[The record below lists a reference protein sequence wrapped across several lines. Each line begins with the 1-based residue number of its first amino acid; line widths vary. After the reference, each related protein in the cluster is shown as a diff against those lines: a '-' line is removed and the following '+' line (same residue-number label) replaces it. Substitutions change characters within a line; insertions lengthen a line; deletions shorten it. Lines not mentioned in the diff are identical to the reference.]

1 MAVKKYL
8 RLFFLCVSVNTLLA
22 CGSGGTSD
30 SSETPVKS
38 PETVTQTY
46 IVTAIDGY
54 LRSAVVWLD
63 LNDNGIQD
71 AEEPSGI
78 TQANGKG
85 VLTLSSEI
93 NPEDYSVIL
102 FAEGGK
108 TFDESLNRVINKDFI
123 LASPKGE
130 KVITPLT
137 TLVYL
142 KNRKTLNINS
152 ATSQISQLLN
162 VTSPSLFEDF
172 IIKGHAQNESVAAD
186 LVRLAIVPES
196 EAKLLNAINNSET
209 IFNELNEYLVLRERD
224 NSQIYIVRDSTGK
237 LSGDTDLDGIAD
249 SEDSDIDGDGV
260 LNTQDAFPYNISE
273 WNDLDND
280 GIGDN
285 SDPDIDGDNV
295 ANASDVFPFDATE
308 WDDLDG
314 DGIGNNSDPDIDGD
328 GILNDEDENPYIAEY
343 NTIKN
348 PGRLIIDQTI
358 EGDIS
363 QGQWQYFTVEA
374 PENRMLNITLFNLSG
389 DIDLYIKEDNFPTKF
404 EYQCRSNLSSTQNES
419 CAIRVHQAASYHIGI
434 LAKEGATFNLLA
446 TTENVIYKKAM
457 LLLHGLA
464 SSPSTWDAMVN
475 DDSFFNGQ
483 CQILTTND
491 NILPV
496 VEANSDGISCFN
508 LEFGAFDREGIYA
521 RTGLDN
527 KSCINALGCD
537 GDFTSFEGLGYEV
550 EKAVEKIVDSLGED
564 TEIFLFGHS
573 RGGLA
578 ARSYLQNDEA
588 MYKSFVKGFATTG
601 TPHQGSPLGR
611 FYQYMNDNCI
621 PESTY
626 RQDGGKCE
634 DNWEVVEML
643 DGTRTYFGSKLGPDY
658 QMDLQSPSIDFLS
671 PGSPEIL
678 SLNSDLTSL
687 DGLIIGQLAYQ
698 GTDFGVL
705 SKSAGL
711 FGNELYDLYAYR
723 AIFGGD
729 HPHPETLRY
738 IENGQTRA
746 SFIGD
751 GIVPVYSQK
760 LSLLLERQGISIAKE
775 DTQTDV
781 NILHTEETERVTD
794 IFRLLDA
801 LYTDLEWK

>member
-1 MAVKKYL
+1 MAVRNSL
-8 RLFFLCVSVNTLLA
+8 RLFFLCVSINTLIA
-22 CGSGGTSD
+22 CGGGESSD
-30 SSETPVKS
+30 SSQPIEKS

-46 IVTAIDGY
+46 TITAIDGY

-63 LNDNGIQD
+63 LNNNGRQD
-71 AEEPSGI
+71 TDEPSAI

-93 NPEDYSVIL
+93 NPEDYSLIL
-102 FAEGGK
+102 FAEEGK
-108 TFDESLNRVINKDFI
+108 TFDESLNKVINENFI

-130 KVITPLT
+130 QVISPLT

-142 KNRKTLNINS
+142 KNRKTLDINS

-162 VTSPSLFEDF
+162 VAPQSLLEDF
-172 IIKGHAQNESVAAD
+172 IIRGHAQNESVAAD
-186 LVRLAIVPES
+186 LVRLAIIPGS
-196 EAKLLNAINNSET
+196 EAKLLSDINNSESV
-209 IFNELNEYLVLRERD
+209 FNELNEYLVLKEKAD
-224 NSQIYIVRDSTGK
+224 SQIYIIRDNTGK

-295 ANASDVFPFDATE
+295 ANASDMFPFDATE
-308 WDDLDG
+308 WEDLDG

-348 PGRLIIDQTI
+348 PGELAI
-358 EGDIS
+358 EQMIVGDIS
-363 QGQWQYFTVEA
+363 QGQWQYFIVEA
-374 PENRMLNITLFNLSG
+374 PENRILNITLLNLSG
-389 DIDLYIKEDNFPTKF
+389 DIDLYVEEDDFPTKF
-404 EYQCRSNLSSTQNES
+404 EYQCRSNLGTTQNES
-419 CAIRVHQAASYHIGI
+419 CAIRVHQATTYNIGI

-446 TTENVIYKKAM
+446 TTENIIYKKAM

-483 CQILTTND
+483 CQILTND
-491 NILPV
+491 DNTLPV

-508 LEFGAFDREGIYA
+508 LEFGAFDREGIHA
-521 RTGLDN
+521 RTGLDA

-550 EKAVEKIVDSLGED
+550 EKAVEKIVESLGED

-626 RQDGGKCE
+626 RQDNGKCE

-643 DGTRTYFGSKLGPDY
+643 DGTRTYFGVDFGLDY

-671 PGSPEIL
+671 PESSSIQY
-678 SLNSDLTSL
+678 LNSDLTSL
-687 DGLIIGQLAYQ
+687 DDLVIGQLAYQ
-698 GTDFGVL
+698 GTDFGIL
-705 SKSAGL
+705 SKDAGIS
-711 FGNELYDLYAYR
+711 GYDLYAYR
-723 AIFGGD
+723 ALFSGD

-751 GIVPVYSQK
+751 GIVPAYSQK
-760 LSLLLERQGISIAKE
+760 LSLLLERQGISITKE

>member
-1 MAVKKYL
+1 VCVYKY
-8 RLFFLCVSVNTLLA
+8 FA
-22 CGSGGTSD
+22 CSGGESSD
-30 SSETPVKS
+30 SSQPIEKS

-46 IVTAIDGY
+46 TITAIDGY

-63 LNDNGIQD
+63 LNNNGRQD
-71 AEEPSGI
+71 TDEPSTI

-102 FAEGGK
+102 FAEEGK
-108 TFDESLNRVINKDFI
+108 TFDESLNKVINENFI

-130 KVITPLT
+130 QVISPLT

-142 KNRKTLNINS
+142 KNRKTLDINS

-162 VTSPSLFEDF
+162 VAPQSLLEDF

-186 LVRLAIVPES
+186 LVRLAIIPGS
-196 EAKLLNAINNSET
+196 ETKLLSDINNSESV
-209 IFNELNEYLVLRERD
+209 FNELNEYLGLRENAD
-224 NSQIYIVRDSTGK
+224 SQIYIIRDSTGK

-348 PGRLIIDQTI
+348 PGELAIEQTI
-358 EGDIS
+358 VGDIS

-374 PENRMLNITLFNLSG
+374 PENRILNITLFNLSG
-389 DIDLYIKEDNFPTKF
+389 DIDLYVEEDDFPTKF
-404 EYQCRSNLSSTQNES
+404 EYQCRSNLGTTQNES
-419 CAIRVHQAASYHIGI
+419 CAIRVHQSATYHIGI

-464 SSPSTWDAMVN
+464 SSPSTWNAMVN

-578 ARSYLQNDEA
+578 ARSYLQNDQA
-588 MYKSFVKGFATTG
+588 MYRSFVKGFATTG

-621 PESTY
+621 PEGTY

-643 DGTRTYFGSKLGPDY
+643 NGTRTYFGLNLGPDY
-658 QMDLQSPSIDFLS
+658 QMDLQSPSIDLLS
-671 PGSPEIL
+671 PESSAIQD
-678 SLNSDLTSL
+678 LNSNLMSL
-687 DGLIIGQLAYQ
+687 DDLVIGQLAYQ
-698 GTDFGVL
+698 GTDFGIL
-705 SKSAGL
+705 SKDAGIS
-711 FGNELYDLYAYR
+711 GYDLYAYR
-723 AIFGGD
+723 ALFSGD

-760 LSLLLERQGISIAKE
+760 LSLLLERQGISITKE
-775 DTQTDV
+775 DTQTDA

>member
-1 MAVKKYL
+1 MAVRNSL
-8 RLFFLCVSVNTLLA
+8 RLFFLCVSINTLLA
-22 CGSGGTSD
+22 CGGGESSD
-30 SSETPVKS
+30 SSQPIEKS

-46 IVTAIDGY
+46 TITAIDGY

-63 LNDNGIQD
+63 LNNNGRQD
-71 AEEPSGI
+71 TDEPSTI

-102 FAEGGK
+102 FAEEGK
-108 TFDESLNRVINKDFI
+108 TFDESLNKVINENFI

-130 KVITPLT
+130 QVISPLT

-142 KNRKTLNINS
+142 KNRKTLDINS

-162 VTSPSLFEDF
+162 VAPQSLLEDF

-186 LVRLAIVPES
+186 LVRLAIIPGS
-196 EAKLLNAINNSET
+196 ETKLLSDINNSESV
-209 IFNELNEYLVLRERD
+209 FNELNEYLGLRENAD
-224 NSQIYIVRDSTGK
+224 SQIYIIRDSTGK

-348 PGRLIIDQTI
+348 PGELAIEQTI
-358 EGDIS
+358 VGDIS

-374 PENRMLNITLFNLSG
+374 PENRILNITLFNLSG
-389 DIDLYIKEDNFPTKF
+389 DIDLYVEEDDFPTKF
-404 EYQCRSNLSSTQNES
+404 EYQCRSNLGTTQNES
-419 CAIRVHQAASYHIGI
+419 CAIRVHQSATYHIGI

-464 SSPSTWDAMVN
+464 SSPSTWNAMVN

-578 ARSYLQNDEA
+578 ARSYLQNDQA
-588 MYKSFVKGFATTG
+588 MYRSFVKGFATTG

-621 PESTY
+621 PEGTY

-643 DGTRTYFGSKLGPDY
+643 NGTRTYFGLNLGPDY
-658 QMDLQSPSIDFLS
+658 QMDLQSPSIDLLS
-671 PGSPEIL
+671 PESSAIQD
-678 SLNSDLTSL
+678 LNSNLMSL
-687 DGLIIGQLAYQ
+687 DDLVIGQLAYQ
-698 GTDFGVL
+698 GTDFGIL
-705 SKSAGL
+705 SKDAGIS
-711 FGNELYDLYAYR
+711 GYDLYAYR
-723 AIFGGD
+723 ALFSGD

-760 LSLLLERQGISIAKE
+760 LSLLLERQGISITKE
-775 DTQTDV
+775 DTQTDA

>member
-1 MAVKKYL
+1 MCVYKY
-8 RLFFLCVSVNTLLA
+8 FA
-22 CGSGGTSD
+22 CSGGESSD
-30 SSETPVKS
+30 SSQPIEKS

-46 IVTAIDGY
+46 TITAIDGY

-63 LNDNGIQD
+63 LNNNGRQD
-71 AEEPSGI
+71 TDEPSTI

-102 FAEGGK
+102 FAEEGK
-108 TFDESLNRVINKDFI
+108 TFDESLNKVINENFI

-130 KVITPLT
+130 QVISPLT

-142 KNRKTLNINS
+142 KNRKTLDINS

-162 VTSPSLFEDF
+162 VAPQSLLEDF

-186 LVRLAIVPES
+186 LVRLAIIPGS
-196 EAKLLNAINNSET
+196 ETKLLSDINNSESV
-209 IFNELNEYLVLRERD
+209 FNELNEYLGLRENAD
-224 NSQIYIVRDSTGK
+224 SQIYIIRDSTGK

-348 PGRLIIDQTI
+348 PGELAIEQTI
-358 EGDIS
+358 VGDIS

-374 PENRMLNITLFNLSG
+374 PENRILNITLFNLSG
-389 DIDLYIKEDNFPTKF
+389 DIDLYVEEDDFPTKF
-404 EYQCRSNLSSTQNES
+404 EYQCRSNLGTTQNES
-419 CAIRVHQAASYHIGI
+419 CAIRVHQSATYHIGI

-464 SSPSTWDAMVN
+464 SSPSTWNAMVN

-578 ARSYLQNDEA
+578 ARSYLQNDQA
-588 MYKSFVKGFATTG
+588 MYRSFVKGFATTG

-621 PESTY
+621 PEGTY

-643 DGTRTYFGSKLGPDY
+643 NGTRTYFGLNLGPDY
-658 QMDLQSPSIDFLS
+658 QMDLQSPSIDLLS
-671 PGSPEIL
+671 PESSAIQD
-678 SLNSDLTSL
+678 LNSNLMSL
-687 DGLIIGQLAYQ
+687 DDLVIGQLAYQ
-698 GTDFGVL
+698 GTDFGIL
-705 SKSAGL
+705 SKDAGIS
-711 FGNELYDLYAYR
+711 GYDLYAYR
-723 AIFGGD
+723 ALFSGD

-760 LSLLLERQGISIAKE
+760 LSLLLERQGISITKE
-775 DTQTDV
+775 DTQTDA

>member
-1 MAVKKYL
+1 MAVRNSL
-8 RLFFLCVSVNTLLA
+8 RLFFLCVSINTLLA
-22 CGSGGTSD
+22 CGGGESSD
-30 SSETPVKS
+30 SSQPIEKS

-46 IVTAIDGY
+46 TITAIDGY

-63 LNDNGIQD
+63 LNNNGRQD
-71 AEEPSGI
+71 TDEPSTI

-102 FAEGGK
+102 FAEEGK
-108 TFDESLNRVINKDFI
+108 TFDESLNKVINENFI

-130 KVITPLT
+130 QVISPLT

-142 KNRKTLNINS
+142 KNRKTLDINS

-162 VTSPSLFEDF
+162 VAPQSLLEDF

-186 LVRLAIVPES
+186 LVRLAIIPGS
-196 EAKLLNAINNSET
+196 ETKLLSDINNSESV
-209 IFNELNEYLVLRERD
+209 FNELNEYLGLRENAD
-224 NSQIYIVRDSTGK
+224 SQIYIIRDSTGK

-348 PGRLIIDQTI
+348 PGELAIEQTI
-358 EGDIS
+358 VGDIS
-363 QGQWQYFTVEA
+363 QGQWQYYTVEA
-374 PENRMLNITLFNLSG
+374 PENRILNITLFNLSG
-389 DIDLYIKEDNFPTKF
+389 DIDLYVEEDDFPTKF
-404 EYQCRSNLSSTQNES
+404 EYQCRSNLGTTQNES
-419 CAIRVHQAASYHIGI
+419 CAIRVHQSATYHIGI

-464 SSPSTWDAMVN
+464 SSPSTWNAMVN

-578 ARSYLQNDEA
+578 ARSYLQNDQA
-588 MYKSFVKGFATTG
+588 MYRSFVKGFATTG

-621 PESTY
+621 PEGTY

-643 DGTRTYFGSKLGPDY
+643 NGTRTYFGLNLGPDY
-658 QMDLQSPSIDFLS
+658 QMDLQSPSIDLLS
-671 PGSPEIL
+671 PESSAIQD
-678 SLNSDLTSL
+678 LNSNLMSL
-687 DGLIIGQLAYQ
+687 DDLVIGQLAYQ
-698 GTDFGVL
+698 GTDFGIL
-705 SKSAGL
+705 SKDAGIS
-711 FGNELYDLYAYR
+711 GYDLYAYR
-723 AIFGGD
+723 ALFSGD

-760 LSLLLERQGISIAKE
+760 LSLLLERQGISITKE
-775 DTQTDV
+775 DTQTDA

>member
-1 MAVKKYL
+1 MRNSL
-8 RLFFLCVSVNTLLA
+8 RLFFLCVSINTLLA
-22 CGSGGTSD
+22 CGGGESSD
-30 SSETPVKS
+30 SSQPIEKS

-46 IVTAIDGY
+46 TITAIDGY

-63 LNDNGIQD
+63 LNNNGRQD
-71 AEEPSGI
+71 TDEPSTI

-102 FAEGGK
+102 FAEEGK
-108 TFDESLNRVINKDFI
+108 TFDESLNRVINENFI

-130 KVITPLT
+130 QVISPLT

-142 KNRKTLNINS
+142 KNRKTLDINS

-162 VTSPSLFEDF
+162 VAPQSLLEDF

-186 LVRLAIVPES
+186 LVRLAIIPGS
-196 EAKLLNAINNSET
+196 ETKLLSDINNSESV
-209 IFNELNEYLVLRERD
+209 FNELNEYLGLRENAD
-224 NSQIYIVRDSTGK
+224 SQIYIIRDSTGK

-348 PGRLIIDQTI
+348 PGELAIEQTI
-358 EGDIS
+358 VGDIS

-374 PENRMLNITLFNLSG
+374 PENRILNITLFNLSG
-389 DIDLYIKEDNFPTKF
+389 DIDLYVEEDDFPTKF
-404 EYQCRSNLSSTQNES
+404 EYQCRSNLGTTQNES
-419 CAIRVHQAASYHIGI
+419 CAIRVHQSATYHIGI

-464 SSPSTWDAMVN
+464 SSPSTWNAMVN

-578 ARSYLQNDEA
+578 ARSYLQNDQA
-588 MYKSFVKGFATTG
+588 MYRSFVKGFATTG

-621 PESTY
+621 PEGTY

-643 DGTRTYFGSKLGPDY
+643 NGTRTYFGLNLGPDY
-658 QMDLQSPSIDFLS
+658 QMDLQSPSIDLLS
-671 PGSPEIL
+671 PESSAIQD
-678 SLNSDLTSL
+678 LNSNLMSL
-687 DGLIIGQLAYQ
+687 DDLVIGQLAYQ
-698 GTDFGVL
+698 GTDFGIL
-705 SKSAGL
+705 SKDAGIS
-711 FGNELYDLYAYR
+711 GYDLYAYR
-723 AIFGGD
+723 ALFSGD

-760 LSLLLERQGISIAKE
+760 LSLLLERQGISITKE
-775 DTQTDV
+775 DTQTDA

>member
-1 MAVKKYL
+1 MAVRNSL
-8 RLFFLCVSVNTLLA
+8 RLFFLCVSINTLLA
-22 CGSGGTSD
+22 CGGGESSD
-30 SSETPVKS
+30 SSQPIEKS

-46 IVTAIDGY
+46 TITAIDGY

-63 LNDNGIQD
+63 LNNNGRQD
-71 AEEPSGI
+71 TDEPSTI

-102 FAEGGK
+102 FAEEGK
-108 TFDESLNRVINKDFI
+108 TFDESLNRVINENFI

-130 KVITPLT
+130 QVISPLT

-142 KNRKTLNINS
+142 KNRKTLDINS

-162 VTSPSLFEDF
+162 VAPQSLLEDF

-186 LVRLAIVPES
+186 LVRLAIIPGS
-196 EAKLLNAINNSET
+196 ETKLLSDINNSESV
-209 IFNELNEYLVLRERD
+209 FNELNEYLGLRENAD
-224 NSQIYIVRDSTGK
+224 SQIYIIRDSTGK

-348 PGRLIIDQTI
+348 PGELAIEQTI
-358 EGDIS
+358 VGDIS

-374 PENRMLNITLFNLSG
+374 PENRILNITLFNLSG
-389 DIDLYIKEDNFPTKF
+389 DIDLYVEEDDFPTKF
-404 EYQCRSNLSSTQNES
+404 EYQCRSNLGTTQNES
-419 CAIRVHQAASYHIGI
+419 CAIRVHQSATYHIGI

-464 SSPSTWDAMVN
+464 SSPSTWNAMVN

-578 ARSYLQNDEA
+578 ARSYLQNDQA
-588 MYKSFVKGFATTG
+588 MYRSFVKGFATTG

-621 PESTY
+621 PEGTY

-643 DGTRTYFGSKLGPDY
+643 NGTRTYFGLNLGPDY
-658 QMDLQSPSIDFLS
+658 QMDLQSPSIDLLS
-671 PGSPEIL
+671 PESSAIQD
-678 SLNSDLTSL
+678 LNSNLMSL
-687 DGLIIGQLAYQ
+687 DDLVIGQLAYQ
-698 GTDFGVL
+698 GTDFGIL
-705 SKSAGL
+705 SKDAGIS
-711 FGNELYDLYAYR
+711 GYDLYAYR
-723 AIFGGD
+723 ALFSGD

-760 LSLLLERQGISIAKE
+760 LSLLLERQGISITKE
-775 DTQTDV
+775 DTQTDA